1 MDSVIDNLDLYW
13 DGFLT
18 TLQLTLVSAAFAL
31 VLGTFLGAC
40 RVSPVPTLR
49 GFGTVYVE
57 LLRNTP
63 LTLVFFF
70 FVFVAPQVD
79 LKFPFFTSALVALS
93 LYTAAFVCEAVRSGV
108 NSVGV
113 GQAEAARAI
122 GLTFTQSMAQ
132 IVLPQAFRTVVP
144 PLINIFIALTK
155 NSSIAAG
162 FFTTELVAVSI
173 RLTNRFPSDTIVIL
187 LGIAVCY
194 LAITVPAGIL
204 ATRLERKVAFARCA
218 SSSSTPRGPG
228 PGDAS
233 PSGRSSRAPSSPPSW
248 CSPRSAS
255 TRAASSTATAGTSSP
270 RTPRRGRH

>member
-1 MDSVIDNLDLYW
+1 VDALLDNLPLLR

-18 TLQLTLVSAAFAL
+18 TLRLTVFSAAVAL
-31 VLGTFLGAC
+31 GLGTLLGAF

-70 FVFVAPQVD
+70 FVFVAPQID
-79 LKFPFFTSALVALS
+79 LKLPFDVSALVALS

-122 GLTFTQSMAQ
+122 GLTFTQTMTQ
-132 IVLPQAFRTVVP
+132 VVLPQALRTVVP

-155 NSSIAAG
+155 NTSVAVG
-162 FFTTELVAVSI
+162 FFVTELMAVGI
-173 RLTNRFPSDTIVIL
+173 RLANRYPADVIVVL

-204 ATRLERKVAFARCA
+204 AGRLERKLAF
-218 SSSSTPRGPG
+218 
-228 PGDAS
+228 
-233 PSGRSSRAPSSPPSW
+233 
-248 CSPRSAS
+248 
-255 TRAASSTATAGTSSP
+255 TR
-270 RTPRRGRH
+270 

>member
-1 MDSVIDNLDLYW
+1 MNALIDNLPLLR

-18 TLQLTLVSAAFAL
+18 TLRLTLISAAAAL
-31 VLGTFLGAC
+31 ALGTLLGAF

-49 GFGTVYVE
+49 GLGTVYVE

-79 LKFPFFTSALVALS
+79 VKLPFEASALVALS

-122 GLTFTQSMAQ
+122 GLTFTQSMRH
-132 IVLPQAFRTVVP
+132 IVMPQAVRTVVP

-155 NSSIAAG
+155 NTSVAVG
-162 FFTTELVAVSI
+162 FFVTELMAVGI
-173 RLTNRFPSDTIVIL
+173 RLTNRHPADSPTVL
-187 LGIAVCY
+187 MGIAVFY
-194 LAITVPAGIL
+194 LAITVPAGLL
-204 ATRLERKVAFARCA
+204 AARLERKVAFAR
-218 SSSSTPRGPG
+218 
-228 PGDAS
+228 
-233 PSGRSSRAPSSPPSW
+233 
-248 CSPRSAS
+248 
-255 TRAASSTATAGTSSP
+255 
-270 RTPRRGRH
+270 

>member
-1 MDSVIDNLDLYW
+1 VDALLDNLPLIR

-18 TLQLTLVSAAFAL
+18 TLRLTLISAAIAL
-31 VLGTFLGAC
+31 VLGTVLGAC

-49 GFGTVYVE
+49 WFGAVYVE

-79 LKFPFFTSALVALS
+79 VKLPFDVSAVVALS

-113 GQAEAARAI
+113 GQAEAARSI
-122 GLTFTQSMAQ
+122 GLTFTQSMRHV
-132 IVLPQAFRTVVP
+132 VLPQALRTVVP

-155 NSSIAAG
+155 NTSVAVG
-162 FFTTELVAVSI
+162 FFVTELMAVGV
-173 RLTNRFPSDTIVIL
+173 RLASRNAADVVVIL

-194 LAITVPAGIL
+194 LIITIPAGIL
-204 ATRLERKVAFARCA
+204 AGRLERRVAFAR
-218 SSSSTPRGPG
+218 
-228 PGDAS
+228 
-233 PSGRSSRAPSSPPSW
+233 
-248 CSPRSAS
+248 
-255 TRAASSTATAGTSSP
+255 
-270 RTPRRGRH
+270 

>member
-1 MDSVIDNLDLYW
+1 MDALLDNLPLLR

-18 TLQLTLVSAAFAL
+18 TLRLTLVSAAVAL
-31 VLGTFLGAC
+31 ALGTLLGAC

-57 LLRNTP
+57 LVRNTP

-79 LKFPFFTSALVALS
+79 IKLPFETSAYVALS

-122 GLTFTQSMAQ
+122 GLTFSQTMSQV
-132 IVLPQAFRTVVP
+132 VLPQALRSVVP

-155 NSSIAAG
+155 NTSVAVG
-162 FFTTELVAVSI
+162 FFVTELMAVGV
-173 RLTNRFPSDTIVIL
+173 RLANRYPADIITML

-194 LAITVPAGIL
+194 LAITIPAGIL
-204 ATRLERKVAFARCA
+204 AGRLERRVAFAR
-218 SSSSTPRGPG
+218 
-228 PGDAS
+228 
-233 PSGRSSRAPSSPPSW
+233 
-248 CSPRSAS
+248 
-255 TRAASSTATAGTSSP
+255 
-270 RTPRRGRH
+270 

>member
-1 MDSVIDNLDLYW
+1 MDAVIDNLPLYW
-13 DGFLT
+13 EGFWA
-18 TLQLTLVSAAFAL
+18 TLRLTLVSAAFAL
-31 VLGTFLGAC
+31 LLGTVLGAF

-49 GFGTVYVE
+49 ALGTVYVE

-70 FVFVAPQVD
+70 FVFVAPQID
-79 LKFPFFTSALVALS
+79 IKLPFFVSALVALS

-122 GLTFTQSMAQ
+122 GLTFPQTMGQ

-162 FFTTELVAVSI
+162 FFVTELVAVGI
-173 RLTNRFPSDTIVIL
+173 RLANRNAADVL
-187 LGIAVCY
+187 MVLGGVAVFY
-194 LAITVPAGIL
+194 LAITIPAGIL
-204 ATRLERKVAFARCA
+204 AGALERRVAFAR
-218 SSSSTPRGPG
+218 
-228 PGDAS
+228 
-233 PSGRSSRAPSSPPSW
+233 
-248 CSPRSAS
+248 
-255 TRAASSTATAGTSSP
+255 
-270 RTPRRGRH
+270 

>member
-1 MDSVIDNLDLYW
+1 MDALLDNLPLLR

-18 TLQLTLVSAAFAL
+18 TLRLTVVSFAIAL
-31 VLGTFLGAC
+31 VLGTVLGAF

-49 GFGTVYVE
+49 WFGAVYVE

-79 LKFPFFTSALVALS
+79 LKLPFDVSAVVALS

-122 GLTFTQSMAQ
+122 GLTFTQTMRHV
-132 IVLPQAFRTVVP
+132 VLPQALRTVVP

-155 NSSIAAG
+155 NTSVAVG
-162 FFTTELVAVSI
+162 FFVTELMAVGV
-173 RLTNRFPSDTIVIL
+173 RLASRNAADVVVIL

-194 LAITVPAGIL
+194 LLITIPAGIV
-204 ATRLERKVAFARCA
+204 AGRLERRVAFAR
-218 SSSSTPRGPG
+218 
-228 PGDAS
+228 
-233 PSGRSSRAPSSPPSW
+233 
-248 CSPRSAS
+248 
-255 TRAASSTATAGTSSP
+255 
-270 RTPRRGRH
+270 

>member
-1 MDSVIDNLDLYW
+1 MDAIIDNLDLYLE
-13 DGFLT
+13 GFWATLRLT
-18 TLQLTLVSAAFAL
+18 FISAFFAL
-31 VLGTFLGAC
+31 VLGTVLGAF

-57 LLRNTP
+57 LVRNTP

-79 LKFPFFTSALVALS
+79 IKLPFFTSALVALS

-122 GLTFTQSMAQ
+122 GLTFSQTMSQ

-155 NSSIAAG
+155 NTSVAVG
-162 FFTTELVAVSI
+162 FFVTELMAVGIRLANRNPADVILVLVGVAV
-173 RLTNRFPSDTIVIL
+173 F
-187 LGIAVCY
+187 Y

-204 ATRLERKVAFARCA
+204 ANRLERRVAFAR
-218 SSSSTPRGPG
+218 
-228 PGDAS
+228 
-233 PSGRSSRAPSSPPSW
+233 
-248 CSPRSAS
+248 
-255 TRAASSTATAGTSSP
+255 
-270 RTPRRGRH
+270 